1 MLVKIKGHC
10 RNFNLQLNIYLIPG
24 ISPKLFV
31 SSGLFE
37 PQLQFFVIL
46 RLLFYSFDP
55 FLRNIAL
62 VVVMYYTAVWAL
74 VSTLM
79 VYVTSHLHFS
89 DVLLGWLLSGYGVAT
104 MFSEGVL
111 VRLIVPYLG
120 EVNSMRLG
128 LLSFAIQT
136 IIIALA
142 STKKWIF
149 ISIIFSMLSNLVYPS
164 ISSLVSRLVEEE
176 VLGEALGA
184 LNGIKAITEG
194 FGPLLFGFLMGF
206 FEDSPLPG
214 APYLIATVIAAWAF
228 LHCYELPSEPEIVI
242 AKYQAAVQKDESLK
256 SLLYDDYQI

>member
-1 MLVKIKGHC
+1 
-10 RNFNLQLNIYLIPG
+10 
-24 ISPKLFV
+24 
-31 SSGLFE
+31 
-37 PQLQFFVIL
+37 
-46 RLLFYSFDP
+46 
-55 FLRNIAL
+55 
-62 VVVMYYTAVWAL
+62 
-74 VSTLM
+74 M

-89 DVLLGWLLSGYGVAT
+89 GVLLGWLLTGYGVAT

-128 LLSFAIQT
+128 LVSFAVQT
-136 IIIALA
+136 VIIALA
-142 STKKWIF
+142 SSKKWVF

-194 FGPLLFGFLMGF
+194 FGPLIFGCLMGL

-214 APYLIATVIAAWAF
+214 APYLIATVISAWAF

-256 SLLYDDYQI
+256 SLLYSDYEI